1 MFARWGRFVYRFR
14 WATLVVSAA
23 LLGISLVSL
32 LQGGTLQS
40 GGPLTSNLES
50 FQAFRLMN
58 QEFNNSTT
66 QAATSTVDFIFKS
79 DSMSVSDPAYKD
91 AVTAA
96 LAPIQGDS
104 RVVKITTPYNVPEQ
118 AAASLTS
125 RDGHEGLVFV
135 EINSTGQKAWNDYA
149 ALHDQIKAATP
160 STLTMQGTGF
170 VPINKAFNTTLESDL
185 QRAEFVSLPITLLLL
200 ILIFA
205 TVVAAGL
212 PLGVGLLTIVG
223 GLGAMF
229 FLNRF
234 TDVSQYATNIVTL
247 IGLGV
252 SIDYSLFVVNRFR
265 DELANGAS
273 REDAIAQ
280 SMATA
285 GRAITFS
292 GLTAAVGIS
301 AMLFYQ
307 GTFMASMGAAGAMVI
322 GIAVLYGLTFLPA
335 ILSVIGPAVNWRAR
349 SRRSQIVLWAA
360 TGLSLV
366 AGGTA
371 FALGA
376 RTAAVAPLLFAALFA
391 LVAITGLVRRNV
403 RPGNLTRGF
412 WSGLASWVM
421 KRPVVVLVPT
431 VAFLVIASTPFFSL
445 RMANGNVDMLP
456 SHLEARQGFDRLV
469 NDFPGQDQT
478 TFTVVVNYPDGKPL
492 TRDRIAAQYA
502 LDRRIAQIPGVLHT
516 SSIYDLDPNLG
527 LYDYEQMY
535 LGDASKLPAPVQQ
548 SLAGSVGKHVVVIRA
563 TSNAVDS
570 SDEARNIVKA
580 IRADQGVGNGGQVLV
595 GGQTAVDIDVIKF
608 IVDRTPLAVGIVVL
622 VTYIL
627 LFLQTGSVVLP
638 LKAVLLNF
646 LSIGASF
653 GALVFIFQQGH
664 FANLL
669 GNFTPQSL
677 DPSIPVILFS
687 IVFGLSMDYEVLL
700 VSRIHEEYVRT
711 GNNTFAVASGLE
723 RTGRLITGAAAIMFT
738 VFMAFGLAEVV
749 IIKAIGVGLAI
760 AVAIDAT
767 IVRSLVVPAV
777 MRLLGNVNWWA
788 PRPLRWLH
796 AKIGLSDL
804 GVEAP
809 ARRVQPALDAPADAG
824 VVEAEPVLVKS
835 QVGDEVA

>member
-14 WATLVVSAA
+14 WATLAVSAG

-32 LQGGTLQS
+32 LQGGSLQT

-50 FQAFRLMN
+50 FQAFRLIN
-58 QEFNNSTT
+58 NEFSSNSTKT
-66 QAATSTVDFIFKS
+66 ATSTVDFIFKS
-79 DSMSVSDPAYKD
+79 DTLHVTDPSYKD
-91 AVTAA
+91 AVTTAI
-96 LAPIQGDS
+96 APTQGDPQVV
-104 RVVKITTPYNVPEQ
+104 RVTSPYNVPAQ
-118 AAASLTS
+118 AASSLIS
-125 RDGHEGLVFV
+125 RDGHEALVLV
-135 EINSTGQKAWNDYA
+135 ELNSTGQRARGDYLA
-149 ALHDQIKAATP
+149 IHDLIQAATP
-160 STLTMQGTGF
+160 SSLTVTGTGF
-170 VPINKAFNTTLESDL
+170 VPINMAFNTTLESDL

-265 DELANGAS
+265 DELAKGAS
-273 REDAIAQ
+273 REDAIAK

-335 ILSVIGPAVNWRAR
+335 TLSILGPNVNRV
-349 SRRSQIVLWAA
+349 SLRRLFRR
-360 TGLSLV
+360 
-366 AGGTA
+366 GGA
-371 FALGA
+371 Y
-376 RTAAVAPLLFAALFA
+376 APP
-391 LVAITGLVRRNV
+391 T
-403 RPGNLTRGF
+403 PGRGF
-412 WSGLASWVM
+412 WAALAHWVM
-421 KRPVVVLVPT
+421 KRPIVVLVPT
-431 VAFLVIASTPFFSL
+431 VAFLVITATPFLSIRL
-445 RMANGNVDMLP
+445 ANGDVDMLP
-456 SHLEARQGFDRLV
+456 SHIEARQGYDRLV
-469 NDFPGQDQT
+469 ADFPGQNET
-478 TFTVVVNYPDGKPL
+478 TFDIVVNYPDGQPL

-502 LDRRIAQIPGVLHT
+502 LDRRIAAIPGVLST
-516 SSIYDLDPNLG
+516 SSIYDLDPKLG

-535 LGDASKLPAPVQQ
+535 LGSTSQLPPAVQQ
-548 SLAGSVGKHVVVIRA
+548 MLASRVGKHIVLITA
-563 TSNAVDS
+563 TSNAVAS

-580 IRADQGVGNGGQVLV
+580 MRADEGVGDGGQVLI
-595 GGQTAVDIDVIKF
+595 GGQTGVDIDVIKF

-638 LKAVLLNF
+638 LKAVVLNF

-664 FANLL
+664 FASLF

-711 GNNTFAVASGLE
+711 GNNTFAVANGLE
-723 RTGRLITGAAAIMFT
+723 RTGRLITGAAAIMFA
-738 VFMAFGLAEVV
+738 VFMSFGLAEVV

-796 AKIGLSDL
+796 GKIGLSDL
-804 GVEAP
+804 GVAEEAAAASP
-809 ARRVQPALDAPADAG
+809 RL
-824 VVEAEPVLVKS
+824 AEPI
-835 QVGDEVA
+835 DEPAPEAAAV